1 MSPYVEF
8 LVIIE
13 GMVML
18 EKKEK
23 EKIQLKGQLKL
34 YIQWPAIMAILL
46 VIMNIWVAVIDRRV
60 GLLMCAFVLIYIIMV
75 GILYIYSKSIIM
87 KDLVEFAAQYGI
99 VQNTLLKEL
108 AVPYAILLDDGKA
121 IWMND
126 QFEKVLGEKLKGE
139 AYISRYMPELNKSIF
154 PKKVN
159 DKVEMDVYY
168 GDREY
173 KAELRKVSVE
183 GFSDT
188 EQLLQMPEEKEYFIA
203 VYLQDVTELN
213 ASIKANEEQRLI
225 AGLIYI
231 DNYDEVINSVE
242 EVRQS
247 LLIALV
253 DRKINQ
259 YIAKVNGI
267 VRKMENDKYFIVIQK
282 QYFKQLEADK
292 FSLLEDVKS
301 VNIGNGIPA
310 TLSIGL
316 GLSKDSYSQS
326 YNYAR
331 VAIDLALARGGDQA
345 VIKDCHGITYYGGKR
360 EQTSKN
366 TRVKARVKAEALREF
381 MTVKDKIFVM
391 GHKLTDVDAFG
402 AAMGICRAAA
412 ALEKKAYIVINEVS
426 ASLRPLYESY
436 EKDPNYPD
444 DLFLKSSQAIDM
456 ADENSM
462 VVVVDTNRPQM
473 TECEELLKKTK
484 TIVVL
489 DHHRQ
494 SSDNIDNALLSYI
507 EPYASSACE
516 MVSEVLQYI
525 VDDIKI
531 PKLEASSLYAGIMID
546 TNNFVNRTG
555 VRTFEAAAFLRRC
568 GADITL
574 VRKMFRD
581 DMESYRAKAEII
593 SSAKVYR
600 EKFAIAR
607 GENLHIESPT
617 IIGAQ
622 AANEL
627 LDINE
632 IKASFVLTEYNGR
645 IYISARSIDEVNVQ
659 IIMERLGGGGHMN
672 ASGAQFNHTD
682 MDEAVACLTQVI
694 DEMIEGGDI

>member
-1 MSPYVEF
+1 
-8 LVIIE
+8 
-13 GMVML
+13 ML
-18 EKKEK
+18 EKKNEK
-23 EKIQLKGQLKL
+23 EKIKLRGQLKL
-34 YIQWPAIMAILL
+34 YIQWPSVMAVLL
-46 VIMNIWVAVIDRRV
+46 VAMNVWVYMIDKRA
-60 GLLMCAFVLIYIIMV
+60 GSLMVFFVLIYIIMA
-75 GILYIYSKSIIM
+75 GSLYLRSKTVLL

-108 AVPYAILLDDGKA
+108 TVPYAILMSDGKT

-126 QFEKVLGEKLKGE
+126 LFREILGTKPRRDVPISK
-139 AYISRYMPELNKSIF
+139 YIPELNRSIF
-154 PKKVN
+154 PKEGK
-159 DKVEMDVYY
+159 DTVEMDVYY
-168 GDREY
+168 KDREY
-173 KAELRKVSVE
+173 KAELRQVSVE
-183 GFSDT
+183 GFNDT
-188 EQLLQMPEEKEYFIA
+188 GLLLHMPAEKEYFIA
-203 VYLQDVTELN
+203 VHLQDVTELN
-213 ASIKANEEQRLI
+213 RYIKENEEQRLI

-247 LLIALV
+247 LLMALV

-259 YIAKVNGI
+259 YIARVDGI
-267 VRKMENDKYFIVIQK
+267 VKKMETDKYFIVLRK

-316 GLSKDSYSQS
+316 GLSGDSYSQS

-345 VIKDCHGITYYGGKR
+345 VIKDGSGITYYGGKR

-381 MTVKDKIFVM
+381 LTLKDRIFVM
-391 GHKLTDVDAFG
+391 GHKLTDADAFG
-402 AAMGICRAAA
+402 AAIGICRAAA
-412 ALEKKAYIVINEVS
+412 AMEKRAYIVINEVS
-426 ASLRPLYESY
+426 ASLRPLYECFVRDS
-436 EKDPNYPD
+436 NYPD
-444 DLFLKSSQAIDM
+444 EMFLKSAQAIEM

-462 VVVVDTNRPQM
+462 VVVVDTNRPKM

-494 SSDNIDNALLSYI
+494 SSDNIENALLSYI
-507 EPYASSACE
+507 EPYASSSCE
-516 MVSEVLQYI
+516 MVAEVLQYI

-531 PKLEASSLYAGIMID
+531 PKIEASSMYAGIMID
-546 TNNFVNRTG
+546 TNNFVNHTG

-581 DMESYRAKAEII
+581 DIESYRAKAEII
-593 SSAKVYR
+593 SSAEVYY

-607 GENLHIESPT
+607 GAGLKIESPT

-627 LDINE
+627 LDISE

-645 IYISARSIDEVNVQ
+645 IYVSARSIDEVNVQ
-659 IIMERLGGGGHMN
+659 VIMERLGGGGHLN
-672 ASGAQFNHTD
+672 ASGAQFDHTN
-682 MDEAVACLTQVI
+682 MEEAVKSLKEVI
-694 DEMIEGGDI
+694 DDMIKGGDI

>member
-1 MSPYVEF
+1 M
-8 LVIIE
+8 
-13 GMVML
+13 
-18 EKKEK
+18 EKKNENGK
-23 EKIQLKGQLKL
+23 VQLKGQLKL
-34 YIQWPAIMAILL
+34 YIQWPAIMALLLIAMDLWVYKMDHRAGIL
-46 VIMNIWVAVIDRRV
+46 MAV
-60 GLLMCAFVLIYIIMV
+60 FVLIYIIMV
-75 GILYIYSKSIIM
+75 GGLYFYSKNIIM

-99 VQNTLLKEL
+99 VQNTLLREL
-108 AVPYAILLDDGKA
+108 SIPYAILLDDGKA
-121 IWMND
+121 VWMND
-126 QFEKVLGEKLKGE
+126 EFEAILGGKPKGE
-139 AYISRYMPELNKSIF
+139 AYISKYIPELNRSIF
-154 PKKVN
+154 PKEDQQKVTM
-159 DKVEMDVYY
+159 EVYY
-168 GDREY
+168 DDKEY
-173 KAELRKVSVE
+173 QAELRRVSVE

-188 EQLLQMPEEKEYFIA
+188 EQLMELPKEKEYFIA

-213 ASIKANEEQRLI
+213 RTIRENEEQRMV
-225 AGLIYI
+225 AGLVYI
-231 DNYDEVINSVE
+231 DNYDEVIDSVE

-247 LLIALV
+247 LLMALV

-259 YIAKVNGI
+259 YIAKVDGI
-267 VRKMENDKYFIVIQK
+267 VKKLAE
-282 QYFKQLEADK
+282 DK
-292 FSLLEDVKS
+292 FSLLDDVKS

-316 GLSKDSYSQS
+316 GLSSDSYAQS

-345 VIKDCHGITYYGGKR
+345 VIKDCHGVTYYGGKR
-360 EQTSKN
+360 EQTAKN

-381 MTVKDKIFVM
+381 ITVKDKIFVM

-402 AAMGICRAAA
+402 AAMGIYRAAL
-412 ALEKKAYIVINEVS
+412 ALEKRAYIVINEVS
-426 ASLRPLYESY
+426 ASLRPLYELF
-436 EKDPNYPD
+436 EQDPAYPD
-444 DLFLKSSQAIDM
+444 DLFLTSSQAMNM

-462 VVVVDTNRPQM
+462 VVVVDTNRPMM
-473 TECEELLKKTK
+473 TECEDLLKTTK

-525 VDDIKI
+525 VDGIKI
-531 PKLEASSLYAGIMID
+531 PKIEASSLYAGIMID
-546 TNNFVNRTG
+546 TNNFVNSTG
-555 VRTFEAAAFLRRC
+555 VRTFEAAAFLRRS

-574 VRKMFRD
+574 VRKLFRD

-593 SSAKVYR
+593 SSAEVYR
-600 EKFAIAR
+600 NKFAIAR
-607 GENLHIESPT
+607 GVDLHIESPT

-627 LDINE
+627 LDISA

-645 IYISARSIDEVNVQ
+645 IYVSARSIDEVNVQ

-682 MDEAVACLTQVI
+682 MDEAVACLKQVI
-694 DEMIEGGDI
+694 DEMIEGGDL

>member
-1 MSPYVEF
+1 
-8 LVIIE
+8 
-13 GMVML
+13 MV
-18 EKKEK
+18 EKKK
-23 EKIQLKGQLKL
+23 EEGKVRFKLKGQLKL
-34 YIQWPAIMAILL
+34 YIQWPAIMALL
-46 VIMNIWVAVIDRRV
+46 LMAMNIWIYEIDRNA
-60 GLLMCAFVLIYIIMV
+60 GLLMLVFVLIYIAMIAV
-75 GILYIYSKSIIM
+75 LYFYSKSIIM

-99 VQNTLLKEL
+99 IQNTLLREL

-121 IWMND
+121 LWMND
-126 QFEKVLGEKLKGE
+126 QFEAILGGKPKGE
-139 AYISRYMPELNKSIF
+139 AYISKYIPELNKSIF
-154 PKKVN
+154 PKNPDEKVL
-159 DKVEMDVYY
+159 MDVYY
-168 GDREY
+168 EDKEY
-173 KAELRKVSVE
+173 EAELRKISVE
-183 GFSDT
+183 GFS
-188 EQLLQMPEEKEYFIA
+188 EMEPLMEMPKEKEYFIA
-203 VYLQDVTELN
+203 VYLKDVTNLN
-213 ASIKANEEQRLI
+213 KALRENEEQRMV

-231 DNYDEVINSVE
+231 DNYDEVIDSVE

-253 DRKINQ
+253 DRKINK
-259 YIAKVNGI
+259 YIAKVDGI
-267 VRKMENDKYFIVIQK
+267 FKKLENDKYFIAIK
-282 QYFKQLEADK
+282 KSYFKELEEDK
-292 FSLLEDVKS
+292 FSLLEDVKN

-316 GLSKDSYSQS
+316 GLSSESYAQS

-345 VIKDCHGITYYGGKR
+345 VIKDCRGVTYFGGKR

-381 MTVKDKIFVM
+381 ITVKDKIFVM

-402 AAMGICRAAA
+402 AAMGIYRAAA
-412 ALEKKAYIVINEVS
+412 ALEKRAYIVINEVS
-426 ASLRPLYESY
+426 ASLRPLYELF
-436 EKDPNYPD
+436 EKDPDYPEE
-444 DLFLKSSQAIDM
+444 LFLTSAQAIDM

-525 VDDIKI
+525 VDGIKI
-531 PKLEASSLYAGIMID
+531 PKIEASSLYAGIMID

-574 VRKMFRD
+574 VRKLFRD

-593 SSAKVYR
+593 SSAEVYYNR
-600 EKFAIAR
+600 FAIAK
-607 GENLHIESPT
+607 GVNLHIESPT

-632 IKASFVLTEYNGR
+632 VKASFVLTEYNGR
-645 IYISARSIDEVNVQ
+645 IYVSARSIDEVNVQ

-682 MDEAVACLTQVI
+682 MDEAVACLKQVI
-694 DEMIEGGDI
+694 DDMIGGGDI

>member
-1 MSPYVEF
+1 MS
-8 LVIIE
+8 
-13 GMVML
+13 
-18 EKKEK
+18 EKQNGKVR
-23 EKIQLKGQLKL
+23 LTGQLKL
-34 YIQWPAIMAILL
+34 YMELPAVMAFLL
-46 VIMNIWVAVIDRRV
+46 AALNIWIYRLDRRV
-60 GLLMCAFVLIYIIMV
+60 GFLMLFFVLIYIFMV
-75 GILYIYSKSIIM
+75 GYLYIYSKSIVM

-99 VQNTLLKEL
+99 VQNVLLKEL
-108 AVPYAILLDDGKA
+108 AIPYAILLDDGKA
-121 IWMND
+121 VWMNE
-126 QFEKVLGEKLKGE
+126 QFERVLGGKPKGD
-139 AYISRYMPELNKSIF
+139 AYISKYIPELNVSIF
-154 PKKVN
+154 PRQEGDVVEIEVYHA
-159 DKVEMDVYY
+159 DK
-168 GDREY
+168 EY
-173 KAELRKVSVE
+173 RAELRRVSVE
-183 GFSDT
+183 GFAET
-188 EQLLQMPEEKEYFIA
+188 EKLLEMPEEKEYFIA

-213 ASIKANEEQRLI
+213 RYIKENEQQRLV

-231 DNYDEVINSVE
+231 DNYDEVVDSVE

-247 LLIALV
+247 LLMALV

-259 YIAKVNGI
+259 YIAGVDGI
-267 VRKMENDKYFIVIQK
+267 VKKMENDKYFIVIKK
-282 QYFKQLEADK
+282 QYFKQLEEDK

-301 VNIGNGIPA
+301 VNIGNNIPA

-316 GLSKDSYSQS
+316 GSSTVSYAQS

-345 VIKDCHGITYYGGKR
+345 VIKDCDGITYYGGRR
-360 EQTSKN
+360 EQTAKN

-381 MTVKDKIFVM
+381 ITVKDKIFVM

-402 AAMGICRAAA
+402 AAIGIYRAAA
-412 ALEKKAYIVINEVS
+412 ALEKNVHIVINEIS

-436 EKDPNYPD
+436 EKDSSYPD
-444 DLFLKSSQAIDM
+444 DLFLTSAEAIPM
-456 ADENSM
+456 VDEDSM
-462 VVVVDTNRPQM
+462 VIVVDTNRPQM
-473 TECEELLKKTK
+473 TECEELLKKTR

-494 SSDNIDNALLSYI
+494 SSDNIENALLSYI
-507 EPYASSACE
+507 EPYASSSCE

-531 PKLEASSLYAGIMID
+531 PKLEASSMYAGIMID

-593 SSAKVYR
+593 SSAEVYQQ
-600 EKFAIAR
+600 KFAIAVGR
-607 GENLHIESPT
+607 DLTIESPT

-622 AANEL
+622 AADEL
-627 LDINE
+627 LDISG

-645 IYISARSIDEVNVQ
+645 IYVSARAIDEVNVQ
-659 IIMERLGGGGHMN
+659 IIMERFGGGGHMN
-672 ASGAQFNHTD
+672 ASGAQFDHTD
-682 MDEAVACLTQVI
+682 MEKAVADLKKVL
-694 DEMIEGGDI
+694 DDMVKEGDI

>member
-1 MSPYVEF
+1 
-8 LVIIE
+8 
-13 GMVML
+13 ML
-18 EKKEK
+18 EKKNEK
-23 EKIQLKGQLKL
+23 EKIKLRGQLKL
-34 YIQWPAIMAILL
+34 YIQWPSVMAVLL
-46 VIMNIWVAVIDRRV
+46 VAMNVWVYMIDKRA
-60 GLLMCAFVLIYIIMV
+60 GSLMVFFVLIYIIMA
-75 GILYIYSKSIIM
+75 GSLYLRSKTVLL

-108 AVPYAILLDDGKA
+108 TVPYAILMSDGKT

-126 QFEKVLGEKLKGE
+126 LFREILGTKPRRDVPISK
-139 AYISRYMPELNKSIF
+139 YIPELNRSIF
-154 PKKVN
+154 PKEAK
-159 DKVEMDVYY
+159 DTVEMDVYY

-173 KAELRKVSVE
+173 KAELRQVSVE
-183 GFSDT
+183 GFNDT
-188 EQLLQMPEEKEYFIA
+188 GLLLHMPAEKEYFIA
-203 VYLQDVTELN
+203 VHLQDVTELN
-213 ASIKANEEQRLI
+213 RYIKENEEQRLI

-247 LLIALV
+247 LLMALV

-259 YIAKVNGI
+259 YIARVDGI
-267 VRKMENDKYFIVIQK
+267 VKKMETDKYFIVLRK

-316 GLSKDSYSQS
+316 GLSGDSYSQS

-345 VIKDCHGITYYGGKR
+345 VIKDGGGITYYGGKR

-381 MTVKDKIFVM
+381 LTLKDRIFVM
-391 GHKLTDVDAFG
+391 GHKLTDADAFG
-402 AAMGICRAAA
+402 AAIGICRAAA
-412 ALEKKAYIVINEVS
+412 AMEKRAYIVINEVS
-426 ASLRPLYESY
+426 ASLRPLYECFVRDS
-436 EKDPNYPD
+436 NYPD
-444 DLFLKSSQAIDM
+444 EMFLKSAQAIEM

-462 VVVVDTNRPQM
+462 VVVVDTNRPKM

-494 SSDNIDNALLSYI
+494 SSDNIENALLSYI
-507 EPYASSACE
+507 EPYASSSCE
-516 MVSEVLQYI
+516 MVAEVLQYI

-531 PKLEASSLYAGIMID
+531 PKIEASSMYAGIMID
-546 TNNFVNRTG
+546 TNNFVNHTG

-581 DMESYRAKAEII
+581 DIESYRAKAEII
-593 SSAKVYR
+593 SSAEVYY

-607 GENLHIESPT
+607 GAGLKIESPT

-627 LDINE
+627 LDISE

-645 IYISARSIDEVNVQ
+645 IYVSARSIDEVNVQ
-659 IIMERLGGGGHMN
+659 VIMERLGGGGHQN
-672 ASGAQFNHTD
+672 ASGAQFDHTN
-682 MDEAVACLTQVI
+682 MEEAVKSLKEVI
-694 DEMIEGGDI
+694 DDMIKGGDI

>member
-1 MSPYVEF
+1 
-8 LVIIE
+8 
-13 GMVML
+13 ML
-18 EKKEK
+18 EKKNEK
-23 EKIQLKGQLKL
+23 EKIKLRGQLKL
-34 YIQWPAIMAILL
+34 YIQWPSVMAVLL
-46 VIMNIWVAVIDRRV
+46 VAMNVWVYMIDKRA
-60 GLLMCAFVLIYIIMV
+60 GSLMVFFVLIYIIMA
-75 GILYIYSKSIIM
+75 GSLYLRSKTVLL

-108 AVPYAILLDDGKA
+108 TVPYAILMSDGKT

-126 QFEKVLGEKLKGE
+126 LFREILGTKPRRDVPISK
-139 AYISRYMPELNKSIF
+139 YIPELNRSIF
-154 PKKVN
+154 PKEGK
-159 DKVEMDVYY
+159 DTIEMDVYY
-168 GDREY
+168 RDREY
-173 KAELRKVSVE
+173 KAELRQVSVE
-183 GFSDT
+183 GF
-188 EQLLQMPEEKEYFIA
+188 
-203 VYLQDVTELN
+203 N
-213 ASIKANEEQRLI
+213 
-225 AGLIYI
+225 
-231 DNYDEVINSVE
+231 DEVINSVE

-247 LLIALV
+247 LLMALV

-259 YIAKVNGI
+259 YIARVDGI
-267 VRKMENDKYFIVIQK
+267 VKKMETDKYFIVLRK

-316 GLSKDSYSQS
+316 GLSGDSYSQS

-345 VIKDCHGITYYGGKR
+345 VIKDGSGITYYGGKR

-381 MTVKDKIFVM
+381 LTLKDRIFVM
-391 GHKLTDVDAFG
+391 GHKLTDADAFG
-402 AAMGICRAAA
+402 AAIGICRAAA
-412 ALEKKAYIVINEVS
+412 AMEKRAYIVINEVS
-426 ASLRPLYESY
+426 ASLRPLYECFVRDS
-436 EKDPNYPD
+436 NYPD
-444 DLFLKSSQAIDM
+444 EMFLKSAQAIEM

-462 VVVVDTNRPQM
+462 VVVVDTNRPKM

-494 SSDNIDNALLSYI
+494 SSDNIENALLSYI
-507 EPYASSACE
+507 EPYASSSCE
-516 MVSEVLQYI
+516 MVAEVLQYI

-531 PKLEASSLYAGIMID
+531 PKIEASSMYAGIMID
-546 TNNFVNRTG
+546 TNNFVNHTG

-581 DMESYRAKAEII
+581 DIESYRAKAEII
-593 SSAKVYR
+593 SSAEVYY

-607 GENLHIESPT
+607 GAGLKIESPT

-627 LDINE
+627 LDISE

-645 IYISARSIDEVNVQ
+645 IYVSARSIDEVNVQ
-659 IIMERLGGGGHMN
+659 VIMERLGGGGHLN
-672 ASGAQFNHTD
+672 ASGAQFDHTN
-682 MDEAVACLTQVI
+682 MEEAVKSLKEVI
-694 DEMIEGGDI
+694 DDMIKGGDI

>member
-1 MSPYVEF
+1 
-8 LVIIE
+8 
-13 GMVML
+13 MV
-18 EKKEK
+18 EKKK
-23 EKIQLKGQLKL
+23 EEGKVRFKLKGQLKL
-34 YIQWPAIMAILL
+34 YIQWPAIMALL
-46 VIMNIWVAVIDRRV
+46 LMAMNIWIYEIDRNA
-60 GLLMCAFVLIYIIMV
+60 GLLMLVFVLIYIAMIAV
-75 GILYIYSKSIIM
+75 LYFYSKSIIM

-99 VQNTLLKEL
+99 IQNTLLWEL

-121 IWMND
+121 LWMND
-126 QFEKVLGEKLKGE
+126 QFEAILGGKPKGE
-139 AYISRYMPELNKSIF
+139 AYISKYIPELNKSIF
-154 PKKVN
+154 PKNPDEKVL
-159 DKVEMDVYY
+159 MDVYY
-168 GDREY
+168 EDKEY
-173 KAELRKVSVE
+173 EAELRKISVE
-183 GFSDT
+183 GFS
-188 EQLLQMPEEKEYFIA
+188 EMEPLMEMPKEKEYFIA
-203 VYLQDVTELN
+203 VYLKDVTNLN
-213 ASIKANEEQRLI
+213 KALRENEEQRMV

-231 DNYDEVINSVE
+231 DNYDEVIDSVE

-253 DRKINQ
+253 DRKINK
-259 YIAKVNGI
+259 YIAKVDGI
-267 VRKMENDKYFIVIQK
+267 VKKLENDKYFIAIK
-282 QYFKQLEADK
+282 KSYFKELEEDK
-292 FSLLEDVKS
+292 FSLLEDVKN

-316 GLSKDSYSQS
+316 GLSSESYAQS

-345 VIKDCHGITYYGGKR
+345 VIKDCRGVTYFGGKR

-381 MTVKDKIFVM
+381 ITVKDKIFVM

-402 AAMGICRAAA
+402 AAMGIYRAAA
-412 ALEKKAYIVINEVS
+412 ALEKRAYIVINEVS
-426 ASLRPLYESY
+426 ASLRPLYELF
-436 EKDPNYPD
+436 EKDPDYPEE
-444 DLFLKSSQAIDM
+444 LFLTSAQAIDM

-525 VDDIKI
+525 VDGIKI
-531 PKLEASSLYAGIMID
+531 PKIEASSLYAGIMID

-574 VRKMFRD
+574 VRKLFRD

-593 SSAKVYR
+593 SSAEVYYNR
-600 EKFAIAR
+600 FAIAK
-607 GENLHIESPT
+607 GVNLHIESPT

-632 IKASFVLTEYNGR
+632 VKASFVLTEYNGR
-645 IYISARSIDEVNVQ
+645 IYVSARSIDEVNVQ

-682 MDEAVACLTQVI
+682 MDEAVACLKQVI
-694 DEMIEGGDI
+694 DDMIGGGDI

>member
-1 MSPYVEF
+1 
-8 LVIIE
+8 
-13 GMVML
+13 MVF
-18 EKKEK
+18 
-23 EKIQLKGQLKL
+23 
-34 YIQWPAIMAILL
+34 
-46 VIMNIWVAVIDRRV
+46 
-60 GLLMCAFVLIYIIMV
+60 FVLLYIIMA
-75 GILYIYSKSIIM
+75 GSLYLRSKTVLL
-87 KDLVEFAAQYGI
+87 KDLVEFAAQYGV

-108 AVPYAILLDDGKA
+108 TVPYAILMSDGKT

-126 QFEKVLGEKLKGE
+126 LFREILGTKPRRDVPISK
-139 AYISRYMPELNKSIF
+139 YIPELNRSIF
-154 PKKVN
+154 PKEAQ
-159 DKVEMDVYY
+159 DTVEMDVYY
-168 GDREY
+168 GDKEY
-173 KAELRKVSVE
+173 KAELRQVSAE
-183 GFSDT
+183 GFNDT
-188 EQLLQMPEEKEYFIA
+188 GLILHMPAEKEYFIA
-203 VYLQDVTELN
+203 VHLQDVTELN
-213 ASIKANEEQRLI
+213 RYIKENEEQRLI
-225 AGLIYI
+225 AGLVYI

-247 LLIALV
+247 LLMALV

-259 YIAKVNGI
+259 YIARVDGI
-267 VRKMENDKYFIVIQK
+267 VKKMETDKYFIVLRK

-316 GLSKDSYSQS
+316 GLSGDSYSQS

-345 VIKDCHGITYYGGKR
+345 VIKDGSGITYYGGKR

-381 MTVKDKIFVM
+381 LTLKDRIFVM
-391 GHKLTDVDAFG
+391 GHKLTDADAFG
-402 AAMGICRAAA
+402 AAIGICRAAA
-412 ALEKKAYIVINEVS
+412 AMEKRAYIVINEVS
-426 ASLRPLYESY
+426 ASLRPLYECFVRDS
-436 EKDPNYPD
+436 NYPD
-444 DLFLKSSQAIDM
+444 EMFLKSAQAIEM

-462 VVVVDTNRPQM
+462 VVVVDTNRPMM

-494 SSDNIDNALLSYI
+494 SSDNIENALLSYI
-507 EPYASSACE
+507 EPYASSSCE
-516 MVSEVLQYI
+516 MVAEVLQYI

-531 PKLEASSLYAGIMID
+531 PKIEASSMYAGIMID
-546 TNNFVNRTG
+546 TNNFVNHTG

-568 GADITL
+568 GADITH

-581 DMESYRAKAEII
+581 DMDSYRAKAEII
-593 SSAKVYR
+593 SSAEVYHK
-600 EKFAIAR
+600 KFAIAR
-607 GENLHIESPT
+607 GTALKIESPT

-627 LDINE
+627 LDISN

-645 IYISARSIDEVNVQ
+645 IYVSARSIDEVNVQ

-672 ASGAQFNHTD
+672 ASGAQFDHTD
-682 MDEAVACLTQVI
+682 MNEAINTLKKVI
-694 DEMIEGGDI
+694 DDMIEGGDI